1 MNPYALPPLITS
13 IFVFLLGCFAFLQ
26 NRRAKP
32 NFLFL
37 LETIAIFLWL
47 FSDYMM
53 YSTQLQNKAFIWAK
67 VSYIG
72 AIFIPVFF
80 FHFSLSFLS
89 INKFK
94 FSLFASYILGALFLL
109 SLLLTSHL
117 IAGAGKHY
125 WGYYPKIGFLH
136 TYFMAYYGFVLATT
150 FSALYSH
157 SKDQAR
163 PPQERNKIKL
173 VLLAFV
179 IGFMALS
186 DVFPKYGIDYYPV
199 GFAFLS
205 VWMFLLGYAIVK
217 HRLFDIKVV
226 ISGGAAYALTFI
238 FAILPVAII
247 IFFLQRVF
255 PLTISIALIL
265 ALSVVLAFLFAKIHP
280 FSERIVQK
288 RLLKTQLNYYQI
300 LRKFSQDM
308 VTALDLRDLL
318 KRFDETLREAMQVTS
333 VAVYLTGPLNGKY
346 PLSHPLRGDSD
357 IFAVL
362 RNEQKPDH
370 EAAVLQTATM
380 ASMHHSGVIPLWKSG
395 DALVALAYQA
405 KDVLVLGEM
414 EMMARERENARLEE
428 AITQMKDAKAEVC
441 VPLKRDGK
449 MIGIALL
456 GPREGDRYYSPDD
469 LGLLHMLG
477 QNACVA
483 IQNALLVEELKK
495 SYLLLQR
502 TQRLAAMGSLI
513 AGVSHEIRNPLMP
526 ISFLMDSITD
536 ASIDKDLLARLSE
549 HSRESLRRIV
559 SVLDEMDQLARPY
572 TPSFKKTDINQIADD
587 ALLLLDTQIKL
598 RKQEVV
604 RQYDP
609 LSPTLVDSERLKH
622 ALLDILL
629 NAVEANAENG
639 KIYVRTREVLMKPT
653 RAYPSR
659 TGIQIEITDTG
670 CGIPEENL
678 ERVFDPFFT
687 TKHKSLMREGTGLGL
702 AIAHRIVEEHH
713 GSMEIR
719 SEEGKGTTV
728 FVNLPVD
735 R

>member
-1 MNPYALPPLITS
+1 MLAVAFAL
-13 IFVFLLGCFAFLQ
+13 
-26 NRRAKP
+26 
-32 NFLFL
+32 LF
-37 LETIAIFLWL
+37 T
-47 FSDYMM
+47 
-53 YSTQLQNKAFIWAK
+53 
-67 VSYIG
+67 
-72 AIFIPVFF
+72 
-80 FHFSLSFLS
+80 
-89 INKFK
+89 
-94 FSLFASYILGALFLL
+94 
-109 SLLLTSHL
+109 
-117 IAGAGKHY
+117 
-125 WGYYPKIGFLH
+125 
-136 TYFMAYYGFVLATT
+136 
-150 FSALYSH
+150 
-157 SKDQAR
+157 R
-163 PPQERNKIKL
+163 
-173 VLLAFV
+173 
-179 IGFMALS
+179 
-186 DVFPKYGIDYYPV
+186 
-199 GFAFLS
+199 
-205 VWMFLLGYAIVK
+205 
-217 HRLFDIKVV
+217 
-226 ISGGAAYALTFI
+226 
-238 FAILPVAII
+238 
-247 IFFLQRVF
+247 
-255 PLTISIALIL
+255 
-265 ALSVVLAFLFAKIHP
+265 IHP
-280 FSERIVQK
+280 FSERFVQK

-300 LRKFSQDM
+300 LRNFSNEM

-318 KRFDETLREAMQVTS
+318 KRFDQTLREAMQVTS
-333 VAVYLTGPLNGKY
+333 VAIYLTGPLNGKY
-346 PLSHPLRGDSD
+346 PLTHPLNRNSD

-362 RNEQKPDH
+362 RNERKAVD
-370 EAAVLQTATM
+370 EAVLLQTASM
-380 ASMHHSGVIPLWKSG
+380 AATHHSGIIPLWRSG
-395 DALVALAYQA
+395 DALVAMAYRA

-414 EMMARERENARLEE
+414 EMEARDDPRMQE
-428 AITQMKDAKAEVC
+428 AIVQMKEAKAEIC
-441 VPLKRDGK
+441 LPLKRDGK

-469 LGLLHMLG
+469 LGLLHILG

-483 IQNALLVEELKK
+483 VQNALLVEELKK

-536 ASIDKDLLARLSE
+536 ASMDKDLLARLSE

-559 SVLDEMDQLARPY
+559 NVLDEMDQLARPY
-572 TPSFKKTDINQIADD
+572 TPSFKKAAINQIADD

-604 RQYDP
+604 RQYETLP
-609 LSPTLVDSERLKH
+609 PALVDSERLKH

-653 RAYPSR
+653 RTNPSR

-670 CGIPEENL
+670 CGIPEKNL

>member
-1 MNPYALPPLITS
+1 MRLLWPISLI
-13 IFVFLLGCFAFLQ
+13 
-26 NRRAKP
+26 K
-32 NFLFL
+32 
-37 LETIAIFLWL
+37 
-47 FSDYMM
+47 
-53 YSTQLQNKAFIWAK
+53 
-67 VSYIG
+67 
-72 AIFIPVFF
+72 FIPFQNA
-80 FHFSLSFLS
+80 SCKN
-89 INKFK
+89 IFK
-94 FSLFASYILGALFLL
+94 
-109 SLLLTSHL
+109 
-117 IAGAGKHY
+117 K
-125 WGYYPKIGFLH
+125 
-136 TYFMAYYGFVLATT
+136 
-150 FSALYSH
+150 
-157 SKDQAR
+157 
-163 PPQERNKIKL
+163 
-173 VLLAFV
+173 
-179 IGFMALS
+179 
-186 DVFPKYGIDYYPV
+186 
-199 GFAFLS
+199 
-205 VWMFLLGYAIVK
+205 
-217 HRLFDIKVV
+217 
-226 ISGGAAYALTFI
+226 
-238 FAILPVAII
+238 
-247 IFFLQRVF
+247 
-255 PLTISIALIL
+255 
-265 ALSVVLAFLFAKIHP
+265 
-280 FSERIVQK
+280 
-288 RLLKTQLNYYQI
+288 QLNYYQI

-308 VTALDLRDLL
+308 VSALDLRDLL

-346 PLSHPLRGDSD
+346 PLSHPLREDRD

-395 DALVALAYQA
+395 DALVAMAYQA

-469 LGLLHMLG
+469 LSLLHTIG

-483 IQNALLVEELKK
+483 VQNALLVEEIKK

-536 ASIDKDLLARLSE
+536 ASMDKDLLARLSE

-609 LSPTLVDSERLKH
+609 LSPALVDSERLKH

-653 RAYPSR
+653 RTHPSR

-670 CGIPEENL
+670 CGIPEKNL

-687 TKHKSLMREGTGLGL
+687 TKHKSLLREGTGLGL

>member
-1 MNPYALPPLITS
+1 MNPYAILPLTVS
-13 IFVFLLGCFAFLQ
+13 LLAVFLGGVVLWE
-26 NRRAKP
+26 NRKSKVNR
-32 NFLFL
+32 LFFF
-37 LETIAIFLWL
+37 EATFIALWL
-47 FSDYMM
+47 FSYFMM
-53 YSTQLQNKAFIWAK
+53 YSTSSIEKADLWARICYLAVSFLVPFFFQFSNVFIGNKEYKNTAVYLYASAVILAVLVFTTDLLISGAALRFWGFYPKLGPFHFVFIFYLIILFGMPLLPLYKHYKYPNISIQEKNRRKFVAVAFIIVYLAVIDFLPKYGVEMYPFGSVFAGIWLVLIAYAVIK
-67 VSYIG
+67 YRAMDVKFVLGKG
-72 AIFIPVFF
+72 AIFFLTVVF
-80 FHFSLSFLS
+80 
-89 INKFK
+89 
-94 FSLFASYILGALFLL
+94 G
-109 SLLLTSHL
+109 
-117 IAGAGKHY
+117 
-125 WGYYPKIGFLH
+125 
-136 TYFMAYYGFVLATT
+136 
-150 FSALYSH
+150 
-157 SKDQAR
+157 
-163 PPQERNKIKL
+163 
-173 VLLAFV
+173 
-179 IGFMALS
+179 
-186 DVFPKYGIDYYPV
+186 
-199 GFAFLS
+199 
-205 VWMFLLGYAIVK
+205 
-217 HRLFDIKVV
+217 
-226 ISGGAAYALTFI
+226 
-238 FAILPVAII
+238 ILPAGII
-247 IFFLQRVF
+247 IFFLQKVY
-255 PLTISIALIL
+255 PLAVPIALIL
-265 ALSVVLAFLFAKIHP
+265 ILSVTLAFLFAKIHP

-288 RLLKTQLNYYQI
+288 RLFKGQLNYYQI
-300 LRKFSQDM
+300 LRKFSNEM

-318 KRFDETLREAMQVTS
+318 RRFDETLREAMQVTS
-333 VAVYLTGPLNGKY
+333 VAIYLTGPLNGRY
-346 PLSHPLRGDSD
+346 PLTHPLSD
-357 IFAVL
+357 RSDLFAVL
-362 RNEQKPDH
+362 RNESKANDG
-370 EAAVLQTATM
+370 AAVLHT
-380 ASMHHSGVIPLWKSG
+380 ASMAVAHHTAIIPLWKSG
-395 DALVALAYQA
+395 DALVAMAYQA

-456 GPREGDRYYSPDD
+456 GPRKGDRYYSPDD

-483 IQNALLVEELKK
+483 VQNALLVEELKK

-536 ASIDKDLLARLSE
+536 ASMDKDLLARLSE

-598 RKQEVV
+598 RRQEVV
-604 RQYDP
+604 REYDP
-609 LSPTLVDSERLKH
+609 LSPALVDSERLKH

-653 RAYPSR
+653 RTHPSR
-659 TGIQIEITDTG
+659 TGIQIEVTDTG
-670 CGIPEENL
+670 CGIPEKNL

>member
-1 MNPYALPPLITS
+1 MT
-13 IFVFLLGCFAFLQ
+13 
-26 NRRAKP
+26 R
-32 NFLFL
+32 
-37 LETIAIFLWL
+37 
-47 FSDYMM
+47 
-53 YSTQLQNKAFIWAK
+53 
-67 VSYIG
+67 
-72 AIFIPVFF
+72 
-80 FHFSLSFLS
+80 SL
-89 INKFK
+89 
-94 FSLFASYILGALFLL
+94 
-109 SLLLTSHL
+109 
-117 IAGAGKHY
+117 
-125 WGYYPKIGFLH
+125 
-136 TYFMAYYGFVLATT
+136 
-150 FSALYSH
+150 
-157 SKDQAR
+157 
-163 PPQERNKIKL
+163 QERNKIKL
-173 VLLAFV
+173 ILVAFTAGFLSV
-179 IGFMALS
+179 IDF
-186 DVFPKYGIDYYPV
+186 FPKYGVEFFPFS
-199 GFAFLS
+199 FAFIS
-205 VWMFLLGYAIVK
+205 TWMFLVGYAIVK
-217 HRLFDIKVV
+217 HRLFDIKLV
-226 ISGGAAYALTFI
+226 ISRGSTYLITF
-238 FAILPVAII
+238 FLGILPAAIV
-247 IFFLQRVF
+247 IFFLQKVF
-255 PLTISIALIL
+255 PLTVPITFVLIL
-265 ALSVVLAFLFAKIHP
+265 AVLLAFLFHKIYP
-280 FSERIVQK
+280 FSERFVQK
-288 RLLKTQLNYYQI
+288 RLLKKQLNYYQI
-300 LRKFSQDM
+300 LRKFSNEM
-308 VTALDLRDLL
+308 VTALDLNDLL
-318 KRFDETLREAMQVTS
+318 KRFDKTLREAMHVSS
-333 VAVYLTGPLNGKY
+333 VAIYLTGPLNGKY
-346 PLSHPLRGDSD
+346 PLSHASD
-357 IFAVL
+357 
-362 RNEQKPDH
+362 DH
-370 EAAVLQTATM
+370 GNLIPVYNNKSGHVGHMSAESIGMVAT
-380 ASMHHSGVIPLWKSG
+380 HHGSIIPLWRSG
-395 DALVALAYQA
+395 DALVAMAYRA

-414 EMMARERENARLEE
+414 EMEARDNPKMQE
-428 AITQMKDAKAEVC
+428 AIVQMKEAKAELC
-441 VPLKRDGK
+441 LPLKRDGK

-469 LGLLHMLG
+469 LGLLHILG

-483 IQNALLVEELKK
+483 VQNALLVEEIKK

-559 SVLDEMDQLARPY
+559 SVLDEMDQLARPH
-572 TPSFKKTDINQIADD
+572 TPQFKKADINQIADD

-609 LSPTLVDSERLKH
+609 LSPALVDGERLKH

-659 TGIQIEITDTG
+659 MGIQIEITDTG